1 MNSSNGRESN
11 GRESK
16 SNGRESNGRESNGRE
31 SNVRVS
37 NGRVDIKTPNTS
49 TLFEMYDK
57 IPAHQCSTFRNPTE
71 GLWDETQLSNI
82 YFSRENI
89 QILQNGIRAGV
100 YHKSNGQYTIGPQ
113 DCDSLKIIMR
123 SVFLQNSSNQINN
136 IQQQIEELNKMVLNF
151 CIQQVYSEA
160 QGYMKYI
167 DDAST
172 LVVPIA
178 HPVMADNSDREL
190 VLKPWF

>member
-1 MNSSNGRESN
+1 MNKVTNGRI
-11 GRESK
+11 
-16 SNGRESNGRESNGRE
+16 
-31 SNVRVS
+31 
-37 NGRVDIKTPNTS
+37 DIKSPNTS

-57 IPAHQCSTFRNPTE
+57 IPANQCVTFRNPTE
-71 GLWDETQLSNI
+71 GLWTDTYLSQAF
-82 YFSRENI
+82 FSQQNI

-100 YHKSNGQYTIGPQ
+100 YQKSNGQYTIGPQ
-113 DCDSLKIIMR
+113 DCDSLKIVMR
-123 SVFLQNSSNQINN
+123 SVYLQNAANQPNN
-136 IQQQIEELNKMVLNF
+136 ITQQVVELNKIVLNY

-178 HPVMADNSDREL
+178 HPVMTDNTDREL
-190 VLKPWF
+190 EFKTWF